1 MKLKIQF
8 TKKAYKEFQKIN
20 KVNTIKFDQLFN
32 ALRELEKNP
41 YSNKYKTYRNP
52 KFKRMRVGNY
62 RICFKIQKT
71 DIVIVRVR
79 KRDKVYD

>member
-1 MKLKIQF
+1 MKIQF

-41 YSNKYKTYRNP
+41 YSNKYKTYKRNP
-52 KFKRMRVGNY
+52 KVKRTRVGNY